1 MNGKNQPISVSMITI
16 VAVLGA
22 LAAFQTLAQRGGA
35 ADPPIVAAVRIEP
48 LFDGLQ
54 QRALAKTEI
63 AALEADITAEGK
75 RRQAIIVEMEQSLE
89 DGVAANKREELSDE
103 IALERLKLQFWSQ
116 QATAEFEV
124 EKAIRLQ
131 HLYTSVKKAIE
142 DMALAE
148 GYDIVVLN
156 DASMELPFERDARV
170 PAQLQILEQIAS
182 RKLLYLKPALDVTDD
197 LIMRMNNEFRAAE
210 TGP

>member
-89 DGVAANKREELSDE
+89 DVVAANKREELSDE